1 MSDAAAPKLEPGVTL
16 AEAQVLL
23 AQNFR
28 RAGIDSPEA
37 DARALICV
45 ALRLSRTQLIA
56 QCDRVLESRELTEVT
71 GVAARRLKREP
82 VSRIIGEKEFWS
94 LPLKVTPDVLVP
106 RPETETIVEAA
117 LDEMDRVGARAESLR
132 ILDIGTGSGAL
143 LLALLKELPNAT
155 GVGTDISTAALL
167 VARGNAE
174 RLTLSERCVFVAC
187 NIAEPLSGPFDL
199 IVSNPPYIARA
210 GIAALDPEVRDFDPK
225 LALDGGAD
233 GLDAYR
239 AISAAAPALLRPT
252 GRLILELGI
261 GQERPVRGLI
271 RTAGLTVKK
280 VVADLAGIARAT
292 VAGPRENTER

>member
-1 MSDAAAPKLEPGVTL
+1 MSDAATPKLEPGVTL
-16 AEAQVLL
+16 AGAQVLL

-28 RAGIDSPEA
+28 RVGIDSPEA
-37 DARALICV
+37 DARALICA

-56 QCDRVLESRELTEVT
+56 QCDRVLESGELTDVT

-117 LDEMDRVGARAESLR
+117 LDEIDRVGARADSLR

-167 VARGNAE
+167 VARRNAE
-174 RLTLSERCVFVAC
+174 RLTFSTRCVFVAC

-210 GIAALDPEVRDFDPK
+210 GIAALDPEVRDFEPK

-233 GLDAYR
+233 GLHAYR
-239 AISAAAPALLRPT
+239 GISAAAPALLRPR
-252 GRLILELGI
+252 GRLIMELGI
-261 GQERPVRGLI
+261 GQERPVRGLMK
-271 RTAGLTVKK
+271 TAGLTVKK

-292 VAGPRENTER
+292 VAGPAGT